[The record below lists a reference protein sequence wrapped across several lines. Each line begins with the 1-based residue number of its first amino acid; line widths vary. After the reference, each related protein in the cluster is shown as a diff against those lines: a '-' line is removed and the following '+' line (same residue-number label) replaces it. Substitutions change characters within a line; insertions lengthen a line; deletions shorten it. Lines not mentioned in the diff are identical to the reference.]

1 MLYPPSFKL
10 LNLKSYFSSLIV
22 ISFPFINFSLSL
34 SFSTRVIKS
43 AYANPSLSYILYTS
57 LNPGLD
63 IFIISSDNFI
73 TGSLSI
79 STILYTPP
87 KQGLDLLTA
96 PGRFLPFGR
105 NALQQRV
112 QHKPRRA
119 RARHHKD
126 GVLLP
131 APQHEQRGG
140 KQQHGNEVHIR
151 EPCGQRVR
159 TEK

>member
-1 MLYPPSFKL
+1 MFNLPKTGRRASTLRIVRCCLKVSFLQRLRFFRLALLREYAACNRIAERAKPRHRRYGRRFPARFLRGPAPAVPAAFRCHTMQKPPRTFC
-10 LNLKSYFSSLIV
+10 
-22 ISFPFINFSLSL
+22 
-34 SFSTRVIKS
+34 R
-43 AYANPSLSYILYTS
+43 
-57 LNPGLD
+57 
-63 IFIISSDNFI
+63 
-73 TGSLSI
+73 
-79 STILYTPP
+79 
-87 KQGLDLLTA
+87 

>member
-1 MLYPPSFKL
+1 MAFMPFCLSIITIL
-10 LNLKSYFSSLIV
+10 LDSLLVLPYKKGYFDY
-22 ISFPFINFSLSL
+22 FRFSLQV
-34 SFSTRVIKS
+34 TMQK
-43 AYANPSLSYILYTS
+43 
-57 LNPGLD
+57 
-63 IFIISSDNFI
+63 
-73 TGSLSI
+73 
-79 STILYTPP
+79 PP
-87 KQGLDLLTA
+87 RTFCR

>member
-1 MLYPPSFKL
+1 MICAPSSVPFRVKSFLFAAFALFRLALLREYAACNRIAERPKPWHRRYGRRFPACFLRGPAPAVPAAFRCHTMQKPPRTFC
-10 LNLKSYFSSLIV
+10 
-22 ISFPFINFSLSL
+22 
-34 SFSTRVIKS
+34 R
-43 AYANPSLSYILYTS
+43 
-57 LNPGLD
+57 
-63 IFIISSDNFI
+63 
-73 TGSLSI
+73 
-79 STILYTPP
+79 
-87 KQGLDLLTA
+87 

>member
-1 MLYPPSFKL
+1 MICAPSSVPFRVKSFLFAAFALFWVGSFKGIRCMQW
-10 LNLKSYFSSLIV
+10 NCR
-22 ISFPFINFSLSL
+22 
-34 SFSTRVIKS
+34 TREAS
-43 AYANPSLSYILYTS
+43 AQTVRQALPCTFFER
-57 LNPGLD
+57 PAPAVPAA
-63 IFIISSDNFI
+63 FRCH
-73 TGSLSI
+73 TMQK
-79 STILYTPP
+79 PP
-87 KQGLDLLTA
+87 RTFCR

>member
-96 PGRFLPFGR
+96 ISSPTPYVSAHTPCSLNDLISSSFNELVRNIFAFVSPASSNIALHFLER
-105 NALQQRV
+105 
-112 QHKPRRA
+112 
-119 RARHHKD
+119 
-126 GVLLP
+126 
-131 APQHEQRGG
+131 
-140 KQQHGNEVHIR
+140 
-151 EPCGQRVR
+151 
-159 TEK
+159 